1 MNENLYVSNHGLR
14 LITQFEGAPRL
25 KARLCEG
32 GRYELSYGVTFHL
45 DGRPVEAEETCT
57 EDYAMA
63 LFRNALGQFEEVVK
77 RHVTIDL
84 TQYQFDAL
92 VAFSYNVGETNF
104 ASSTVLRET
113 NARRFEDAAAA
124 FGMWVFA
131 TRDGWKQA
139 YRGLLRRRY
148 AEATLYMGYD
158 WVQATED
165 GENGAISL
173 QRIPPPGDPPKG
185 SDKVTYKTPFL
196 EVLRVAQHYP
206 LAPDTQEPVEAKP
219 APAPL
224 QDSAKPLPQP
234 AVPSAADTKGPE
246 PTQQATQPVN
256 ASAPAPNSNSAST
269 AESRPAPAS
278 VAPPPSPA
286 GVGASTLP
294 KITPKTLPPV
304 ATDLAPL
311 PIPKPASKFSVP
323 ITDSPYRI
331 NPDFGFKPME
341 ETERHQASIAQNGG
355 MVMMRLARYGFFG
368 TGPATVATFIEKDP
382 IFAGAFLALLGV
394 IVVYSIGYCRKSFGD
409 WKRYHAER
417 VACQAM
423 V

>member
-63 LFRNALGQFEEVVK
+63 MFRNALGQFEEIVK
-77 RHVTIDL
+77 RHVTIEL

-92 VAFSYNVGETNF
+92 VAFSYNVGEANF

-234 AVPSAADTKGPE
+234 AGPSAADTNGSQPS
-246 PTQQATQPVN
+246 PATQPATAGLPPVKT
-256 ASAPAPNSNSAST
+256 NSASA

-294 KITPKTLPPV
+294 KITPKATPPI
-304 ATDLAPL
+304 AT
-311 PIPKPASKFSVP
+311 IQKPPSRFSVP
-323 ITDSPYRI
+323 ITDAPYRI
-331 NPDFGFKPME
+331 DPNFGLKPME
-341 ETERHQASIAQNGG
+341 DSERWQASLAQNGG
-355 MVMMRLARYGFFG
+355 MIMMRFARYGFMG

-382 IFAGAFLALLGV
+382 IFSGAFLALIGV
-394 IVVYSIGYCRKSFGD
+394 AVMFSVGYVRKCYGD
-409 WKRYHAER
+409 WRRHHAER
-417 VACQAM
+417 VACQAL